1 MQPTLAF
8 VLALASCHVL
18 PGQGAQAPAPFSTTV
33 GARTAIAGMAPT
45 LVAHDG
51 VLRASG
57 RHYKA
62 EFGEHLLFV
71 PALGA
76 AVEQNQPLRYR
87 LSSIARDGQHIL
99 TADPIAALQRE
110 ELRVSRRHSGTVT
123 ERFDVRPEGLEISY
137 LFTSR
142 PAGTGDLV
150 VTADCLASLPCA
162 VRADGTLAFVLPEI
176 GGITISHVTGID
188 ARGERVRGGLRWQDG
203 KLEMSLPAAFVD
215 RAAYPLVLDPLIGT
229 EFQIGVNDDSDADVG
244 YQHAVGLYL
253 VAWKRRYSAFD
264 HDIYAQF
271 LSPAGVPQ
279 GAPIWF
285 DSAADVAQRPR
296 VGTVPS
302 ANRFVIVYEK
312 SASPFGPFQVVCRTL
327 ETNGTIGVTT
337 VVAPTTDNARHV
349 AVGSEITNDDDD
361 LLVVFE
367 TDAGIEAREVTV
379 PPAGAPTVSA
389 ALALATT
396 PLADEP
402 EISRSGGLL
411 GYWMVVWSGP
421 INGNRELLATVV
433 DRTRTMRTAFTLPFT
448 ANTVD
453 DSHPAVDGDGS
464 TFVCAYQSQEAPG
477 STLHDIR
484 AIRLQFT
491 GTAVNPVSPET
502 PIEATPGQDERRP
515 HTTWLGPKHCIV
527 FEEQIATINTDIGA
541 WLVEDTCALC
551 NQKMSFDGLNPP
563 GRNREFGPRV
573 GGRWQFALNGVFD
586 DGFLV
591 FAEADDN
598 PPFQSSIIAQQ
609 LQALGN
615 GQAAVVVGPGC
626 GNGGTSFVG
635 GGSPFVIGS
644 QYFTFYC
651 SGLEAGAV
659 PFLGLGFP
667 SPPSACGPC
676 SLLNAITF
684 EFVPNI
690 GGLATRPLP
699 VTCNVAFVGL
709 TLEFQWVSL
718 FTSVSPCPSVNGL
731 SASNR
736 QQITLTN

>member
-1 MQPTLAF
+1 MTPNLPL
-8 VLALASCHVL
+8 VLALASGSFL
-18 PGQGAQAPAPFSTTV
+18 AAQAPTAPAPSTTTV
-33 GARTAIAGMAPT
+33 GARAAMDATAA
-45 LVAHDG
+45 VVVEHDG
-51 VLRASG
+51 ELRASG

-62 EFGEHLLFV
+62 AFGDALVFT
-71 PALGA
+71 PALGD
-76 AVEQNQPLRYR
+76 AVTHNQHLRYR
-87 LSSIARDGQHIL
+87 LEAITRGDQVVVG
-99 TADPIAALQRE
+99 TAAGALRRE
-110 ELRVSRRHSGTVT
+110 QGRVHRRLGELVD
-123 ERFDVRPEGLEISY
+123 ERFDARVDGLEVSY
-137 LFTSR
+137 EFATR

-150 VTADCLASLPCA
+150 ITAACTASLPFTA
-162 VRADGTLAFVLPEI
+162 APDGTLAFTLPGI
-176 GGITISHVTGID
+176 GGITVGHVTGID
-188 ARGERVRGGLRWQDG
+188 ARGERVRGGLRWQAG
-203 KLEMSLPAAFVD
+203 KLEMSLPGAFVD
-215 RAAYPLVLDPLIGT
+215 HAAYPLVLDPLIGT

-279 GAPIWF
+279 GALIWVE
-285 DSAADVAQRPR
+285 SATDVAQRPR
-296 VGTVPS
+296 IGTVPS
-302 ANRFVIVYEK
+302 ANRFAIVYER

-327 ETNGTIGVTT
+327 EPNGAVG
-337 VVAPTTDNARHV
+337 APTTVTPTAATTPHI
-349 AVGSEITNDDDD
+349 AVGSEITTDDDD
-361 LLVVFE
+361 LLVVYE
-367 TDAGIEAREVTV
+367 TDAGIEVREITL
-379 PPAGAPTVSA
+379 PPVGAPTVSA
-389 ALALATT
+389 PLAVATT
-396 PLADEP
+396 PQADEP

-411 GYWMVVWSGP
+411 GYWMIVWSAP
-421 INGNRELLATVV
+421 VIADRELLATVV
-433 DRTRTMRTAFTLPFT
+433 DRTRTIRTALTLPFT
-448 ANTVD
+448 ANGVD
-453 DSHPAVDGDGS
+453 DGHPAVDGDGS

-527 FEEQIATINTDIGA
+527 FEEQIAAINADIGA

-615 GQAAVVVGPGC
+615 GQAPVVVGPGC
-626 GNGGTSFVG
+626 GNGGTSFTG

-644 QYFTFYC
+644 QYFAFLC
-651 SGLEAGAV
+651 SGLEPGAV

-667 SPPSACGPC
+667 SPPSPCGPC
-676 SLLNAITF
+676 SLINAISF
-684 EFVPNI
+684 EFVPNL
-690 GGLATRPLP
+690 GGLATRRLP
-699 VTCNVAFVGL
+699 VTCDVAFVGL

-718 FTSVSPCPSVNGL
+718 LTSVSPCPSVNGL